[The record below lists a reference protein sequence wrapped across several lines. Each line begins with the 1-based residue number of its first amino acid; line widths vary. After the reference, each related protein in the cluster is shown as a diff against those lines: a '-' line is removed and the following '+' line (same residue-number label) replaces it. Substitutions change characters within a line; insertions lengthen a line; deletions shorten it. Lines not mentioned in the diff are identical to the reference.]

1 MLEPRIV
8 HMANGRFNTLTIRT
22 PEGISFSFVLAGP
35 VPRFLAWV
43 IDQAAI
49 MVAMFVVQMV
59 VSVIGF
65 ALPDLAMAMMYI
77 IYFVISLG
85 YGIIL
90 EWRWRGQT
98 IGKRVLHLRVADAG
112 GLQLHFSQIVL
123 RNLLRVADSL
133 PALYLLGGLTVLLNR
148 RYQRL
153 GDIAANT
160 IVTRIPPSGMP
171 DVSQIMGDKFNSFCD
186 YAYLTARLRQRI
198 SPAEANLALRAIL
211 RRGELDPD
219 KRLTMFAEM
228 ANHYRRVIDF
238 PEDATIGLTDEQYI
252 RNIVDCIY
260 NSHSNTSQLAVQNS
274 TVGAKE
280 APRPDRVRA

>member
-1 MLEPRIV
+1 
-8 HMANGRFNTLTIRT
+8 MAKGKFNTLTIRT

-35 VPRFLAWV
+35 VPRFLAWG

-49 MVAMFVVQMV
+49 MVAVV
-59 VSVIGF
+59 VIQQLLRIVGF
-65 ALPDLAMAMMYI
+65 ALPDLATASMYI
-77 IYFVISLG
+77 VYFIVSLG
-85 YGIIL
+85 YGIVL

-98 IGKRVLHLRVADAG
+98 IGKRILHLRVADAG

-123 RNLLRVADSL
+123 RNLLRVVDQL
-133 PALYLLGGLTVLLNR
+133 PVMYLLGGMTVLLNR

-160 IVTRIPPSGMP
+160 VVTRIPPVGLP
-171 DVSQIMGDKFNSFCD
+171 DVSQIMGDKFNSFRD
-186 YAYLTARLRQRI
+186 YAYLTARLRQNI

-211 RRGELDPD
+211 RRGELDPE
-219 KRLTMFAEM
+219 KRLTLFTEM
-228 ANHYRRVIDF
+228 ARHFQGIVDF

-260 NSHSNTSQLAVQNS
+260 NTDSGASQAS
-274 TVGAKE
+274 ATKKG
-280 APRPDRVRA
+280 PRPDRVRA